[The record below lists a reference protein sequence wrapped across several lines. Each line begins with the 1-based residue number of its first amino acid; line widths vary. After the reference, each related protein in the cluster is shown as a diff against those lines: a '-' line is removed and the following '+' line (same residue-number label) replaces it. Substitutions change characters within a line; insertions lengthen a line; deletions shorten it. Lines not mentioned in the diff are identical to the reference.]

1 MNWTKLLF
9 IVALFAVS
17 LSAIQAQSA
26 TATLSGA
33 DTVRQGEM
41 LQLTFAFEN
50 VEAKDF
56 ELPDL
61 VGLTPIGGP
70 SRQTSMSIV
79 NGKRSSASAF
89 VYRVVAEQAGLGYV
103 PEVVVMHEDEEIKTE
118 ALTVFITEDEGYV
131 PLQQAEQQPQ
141 VPTSPKKKKRPII
154 KM

>member
-1 MNWTKLLF
+1 MNWTNLLS
-9 IVALFAVS
+9 IVALFA
-17 LSAIQAQSA
+17 LPLCTIQAQTA

-56 ELPDL
+56 VLPDL
-61 VGLTPIGGP
+61 VGLTPVGGP

-89 VYRVVAEQAGLGYV
+89 VYRVVAEQAGLAYV
-103 PEVVVMHEDEEIKTE
+103 PEVIVMHQDEEIKTE
-118 ALTVFITEDEGYV
+118 SLSIFITEDLEYV
-131 PLQQAEQQPQ
+131 PLQQQGQQPR
-141 VPTSPKKKKRPII
+141 VPAQPRKKKRPII